1 MKKKVLISLSLIM
14 ALCLTACSGGTAPAN
29 ASSNTSAID
38 TSVEDFTEDDTEAA
52 PEDDIDEEAETIAA
66 DETENSEYMKQR
78 GVAGYVDEKNI
89 YINEFFGISSLP
101 YPGYGYLSD
110 EIIGY
115 TGNASS
121 AHLDEET
128 ITETLDSYNQLVEF
142 VFSDTMMHNYSTVI
156 LSKMADDLT
165 MEDVESRIDETVPI
179 MTESYERQGYKDLVC
194 EKTQVTF
201 LGEDTY
207 CIKVA
212 GDYDGT
218 ELNLV
223 MVFLIRDGY
232 CATVTVQAETEEKIN
247 QLISL
252 FVPIQ

>member
-1 MKKKVLISLSLIM
+1 MKKKVLAALSLSIVLS
-14 ALCLTACSGGTAPAN
+14 LTACGEAA
-29 ASSNTSAID
+29 ASSNTPVSDSQTEI
-38 TSVEDFTEDDTEAA
+38 VEEV
-52 PEDDIDEEAETIAA
+52 EEAEETA
-66 DETENSEYMKQR
+66 DEEEEVAETDDENAQYAKQR
-78 GVAGYVDEKNI
+78 GVAGYVDENNI

-101 YPGYGYLSD
+101 YPGYRYLSD

-142 VFSDTMMHNYSTVI
+142 VYSDTMMHNYSTVI
-156 LSKMADDLT
+156 LSKMADDLA

-179 MTESYERQGYKDLVC
+179 MTESYERQGYKNLVC
-194 EKTQVTF
+194 EKKQVTF

-252 FVPIQ
+252 FVPFQ